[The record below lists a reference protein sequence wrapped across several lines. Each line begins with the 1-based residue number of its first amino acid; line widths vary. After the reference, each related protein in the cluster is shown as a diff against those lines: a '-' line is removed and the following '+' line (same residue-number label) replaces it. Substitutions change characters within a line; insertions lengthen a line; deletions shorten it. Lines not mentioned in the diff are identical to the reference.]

1 MELSGGSSYIIR
13 PCREKDLD
21 QVLEVEREAFPDPYD
36 LFTFSQLLSVE
47 PGGFFVA
54 EEDGLVLGYVAAASR
69 AEEAMI
75 YSIAVRSGSRRRGIA
90 RLLMQAEL
98 GYLSKRTA
106 RVYLQVSVNNA
117 AAIALYEHLSFVR
130 TGRLRKYYSNGDD
143 AILMSLNPKS
153 ATAQASVDVGGAG
166 GSGGGGVLP

>member
-1 MELSGGSSYIIR
+1 MKVSGGPSYIIR
-13 PCREKDLD
+13 LCHEGDLG

-36 LFTFSQLLSVE
+36 LSTFSQLLSVE
-47 PGGFFVA
+47 PEGFFVA
-54 EEDGLVLGYVAAASR
+54 EQDGLVLGYVAAASR

-98 GYLSKRTA
+98 DYLSKRTT

-117 AAIALYEHLSFVR
+117 TAIALYERLSFVR

-143 AILMSLNPKS
+143 AILMSLNLAS
-153 ATAQASVDVGGAG
+153 AATQASVDMGGAG
-166 GSGGGGVLP
+166 GSGGVLP